1 LAIDLITKRHEC
13 SLLFYL
19 TDFAILFVGI
29 PQTLTLFI
37 FKNSRWHM
45 KNVKVALVTGGAKGI
60 GASIVEKLAANNFA
74 VVINYASSADAAN
87 ELVDKIIGKGGQA
100 IAVKAGV
107 SKPEQSKM
115 LFDTTLKAFSRVDVL
130 VNNAGVMALSP
141 LAETSD
147 DDFNKQF
154 DVNMKG
160 VFNMLRLAST
170 QLHEGGS
177 IINLSTSVVG
187 LKLERYGVY
196 AATKSAVETMS
207 AILSKELRG
216 KNISVNCVAPG
227 PTETDLF
234 TEGKSQEF
242 IDKLAN
248 MSPMERLGQPEDIAN
263 VVNFLASDEGHWVNG
278 QVLRANGGVI

>member
-1 LAIDLITKRHEC
+1 
-13 SLLFYL
+13 
-19 TDFAILFVGI
+19 
-29 PQTLTLFI
+29 
-37 FKNSRWHM
+37 M
-45 KNVKVALVTGGAKGI
+45 KNVRVALVTGGAKGI
-60 GASIVEKLAANNFA
+60 GASIVETLAASNFA
-74 VVINYASSADAAN
+74 VVVNYASSSDAAN
-87 ELVDKIIGKGGQA
+87 ELVEQIKSKGGQA
-100 IAVKAGV
+100 IAVKADV
-107 SKPEQSKM
+107 SKNTQALS
-115 LFDTTLKAFSRVDVL
+115 LFEAALQEFGKVDVL

-141 LAETSD
+141 LADTSD
-147 DDFNKQF
+147 ENFNKQF

-263 VVNFLASDEGHWVNG
+263 VVAFLASDEGHWVNG
-278 QVLRANGGVI
+278 QVLRANGGIV

>member
-1 LAIDLITKRHEC
+1 ME
-13 SLLFYL
+13 
-19 TDFAILFVGI
+19 
-29 PQTLTLFI
+29 
-37 FKNSRWHM
+37 
-45 KNVKVALVTGGAKGI
+45 NVKVALVTGGAKGI

-74 VVINYASSADAAN
+74 VVINYASSSDAAY
-87 ELVDKIIGKGGQA
+87 ELVDKIKGRGGQV
-100 IAVKAGV
+100 IAVQADV
-107 SKPEQSKM
+107 SKTTQAES
-115 LFDTTLKAFSRVDVL
+115 LFEAALQEFGKVDVL
-130 VNNAGVMALSP
+130 VNNAGVMALST
-141 LAETSD
+141 LNETSD

-160 VFNMLRLAST
+160 VFNMLRLASKH
-170 QLHEGGS
+170 LHQGGS

-216 KNISVNCVAPG
+216 KDVAVNCVAPG

-263 VVNFLASDEGHWVNG
+263 VVNFLAIDEGHWING
-278 QVLRANGGVI
+278 QVLRANGGIV

>member
-1 LAIDLITKRHEC
+1 MHGTPCAFCRIYITASHSFSNSFDMRTVILYLALCK
-13 SLLFYL
+13 
-19 TDFAILFVGI
+19 
-29 PQTLTLFI
+29 
-37 FKNSRWHM
+37 
-45 KNVKVALVTGGAKGI
+45 KV
-60 GASIVEKLAANNFA
+60 
-74 VVINYASSADAAN
+74 
-87 ELVDKIIGKGGQA
+87 
-100 IAVKAGV
+100 
-107 SKPEQSKM
+107 
-115 LFDTTLKAFSRVDVL
+115 
-130 VNNAGVMALSP
+130 P
-141 LAETSD
+141 LDTSD
-147 DDFNKQF
+147 EDFNKQF

>member
-1 LAIDLITKRHEC
+1 
-13 SLLFYL
+13 
-19 TDFAILFVGI
+19 
-29 PQTLTLFI
+29 
-37 FKNSRWHM
+37 M

-60 GASIVEKLAANNFA
+60 GASIVEKLTANNVA
-74 VVINYASSADAAN
+74 VVVNYASSSDAAN
-87 ELVDKIIGKGGQA
+87 ELVDKIKSKGGQA
-100 IAVKAGV
+100 IAVKADV

-115 LFDTTLKAFSRVDVL
+115 LFDTALMKFGKVDVL

-141 LAETSD
+141 LADTSD
-147 DDFNKQF
+147 EDFNKQF

>member
-1 LAIDLITKRHEC
+1 
-13 SLLFYL
+13 
-19 TDFAILFVGI
+19 
-29 PQTLTLFI
+29 
-37 FKNSRWHM
+37 M

-60 GASIVEKLAANNFA
+60 GASIVEKLTANNVA
-74 VVINYASSADAAN
+74 VVVNYASSSDAAN
-87 ELVDKIIGKGGQA
+87 ELVDKIKSKGGQA
-100 IAVKAGV
+100 IAVKADV

-115 LFDTTLKAFSRVDVL
+115 LFDTALMKFGKVDVL

-141 LAETSD
+141 LADTSD
-147 DDFNKQF
+147 EDFNKQF

-263 VVNFLASDEGHWVNG
+263 VVSFLAIWKW
-278 QVLRANGGVI
+278 

>member
-1 LAIDLITKRHEC
+1 MSKAEQAEV
-13 SLLFYL
+13 LF
-19 TDFAILFVGI
+19 
-29 PQTLTLFI
+29 QTAFQE
-37 FKNSRWHM
+37 F
-45 KNVKVALVTGGAKGI
+45 
-60 GASIVEKLAANNFA
+60 
-74 VVINYASSADAAN
+74 
-87 ELVDKIIGKGGQA
+87 GK
-100 IAVKAGV
+100 
-107 SKPEQSKM
+107 
-115 LFDTTLKAFSRVDVL
+115 VDVL

-141 LAETSD
+141 LSETSD
-147 DDFNKQF
+147 ENFDKQF

-170 QLHEGGS
+170 HLSEGGS

-216 KNISVNCVAPG
+216 KDIAVNCVAPG

-234 TEGKSQEF
+234 TSGKSQEF

-263 VVNFLASDEGHWVNG
+263 VVNFLACNEGHWVNG
-278 QVLRANGGVI
+278 QVIRANGGIV

>member
-1 LAIDLITKRHEC
+1 ME
-13 SLLFYL
+13 
-19 TDFAILFVGI
+19 
-29 PQTLTLFI
+29 
-37 FKNSRWHM
+37 
-45 KNVKVALVTGGAKGI
+45 NVKVALVTGGAKGI

-74 VVINYASSADAAN
+74 VVINYVSSSDAAN
-87 ELVDKIIGKGGQA
+87 ELADKIKSKGGQA
-100 IAVKAGV
+100 IAVQADV
-107 SKPEQSKM
+107 SKPTQAES
-115 LFDTTLKAFSRVDVL
+115 LFEAALQAFGKVDVL
-130 VNNAGVMALSP
+130 VNNAGVMALST
-141 LAETSD
+141 LNETSD
-147 DDFNKQF
+147 DDFNEQF

-216 KNISVNCVAPG
+216 KDIAVNCVAPG

-234 TEGKSQEF
+234 TEGKSQEL

-278 QVLRANGGVI
+278 QVLRANGGII

>member
-1 LAIDLITKRHEC
+1 
-13 SLLFYL
+13 
-19 TDFAILFVGI
+19 
-29 PQTLTLFI
+29 
-37 FKNSRWHM
+37 M

-100 IAVKAGV
+100 IAVKADV

-141 LAETSD
+141 LADTSD
-147 DDFNKQF
+147 EDFNKQF

-263 VVNFLASDEGHWVNG
+263 VVSFLASDEGHWVNG
-278 QVLRANGGVI
+278 QVLRANGGIV

>member
-1 LAIDLITKRHEC
+1 ME
-13 SLLFYL
+13 
-19 TDFAILFVGI
+19 
-29 PQTLTLFI
+29 
-37 FKNSRWHM
+37 
-45 KNVKVALVTGGAKGI
+45 NVKVALVTGGAKGI

-74 VVINYASSADAAN
+74 VVINYVSSSDAAN
-87 ELVDKIIGKGGQA
+87 ELADKIKSKGGQA
-100 IAVKAGV
+100 IAVQADV
-107 SKPEQSKM
+107 SKPTQAES
-115 LFDTTLKAFSRVDVL
+115 LFEAALQAFGKVDVL
-130 VNNAGVMALSP
+130 VNNAGVMALST
-141 LAETSD
+141 LNETSD
-147 DDFNKQF
+147 DDFNEQF

-216 KNISVNCVAPG
+216 KDIAVNCVAPG

-234 TEGKSQEF
+234 TEGKSQEL

-263 VVNFLASDEGHWVNG
+263 VVNFLASGEGHWVNG
-278 QVLRANGGVI
+278 QVLRANGGII

>member
-1 LAIDLITKRHEC
+1 
-13 SLLFYL
+13 
-19 TDFAILFVGI
+19 V
-29 PQTLTLFI
+29 Q
-37 FKNSRWHM
+37 
-45 KNVKVALVTGGAKGI
+45 
-60 GASIVEKLAANNFA
+60 
-74 VVINYASSADAAN
+74 AD
-87 ELVDKIIGKGGQA
+87 
-100 IAVKAGV
+100 V
-107 SKPEQSKM
+107 SKTTQAES
-115 LFDTTLKAFSRVDVL
+115 LFAAALQEFGKVDVL
-130 VNNAGVMALSP
+130 VNNAGVMALST
-141 LAETSD
+141 LNETSD

-170 QLHEGGS
+170 HLNQGGS

-216 KNISVNCVAPG
+216 KDVAVNCVAPG
-227 PTETDLF
+227 PTETELF

-248 MSPMERLGQPEDIAN
+248 MSPMERLGQPGDIAN

-278 QVLRANGGVI
+278 QVLRANGGIV

>member
-1 LAIDLITKRHEC
+1 ME
-13 SLLFYL
+13 
-19 TDFAILFVGI
+19 
-29 PQTLTLFI
+29 
-37 FKNSRWHM
+37 
-45 KNVKVALVTGGAKGI
+45 NVKVALVTGGAKGI
-60 GASIVEKLAANNFA
+60 GASIVEKLASNNFA

-87 ELVDKIIGKGGQA
+87 ELVEQIKSKGGQA
-100 IAVKAGV
+100 IAVQADV
-107 SKPEQSKM
+107 SKTTQAES
-115 LFDTTLKAFSRVDVL
+115 LFAAALQEFGKVDVL
-130 VNNAGVMALSP
+130 VNNAGVMALST
-141 LAETSD
+141 LNETSD

-170 QLHEGGS
+170 HLNQGGS

-216 KNISVNCVAPG
+216 KDVAVNCVAPG
-227 PTETDLF
+227 PTETELF

-248 MSPMERLGQPEDIAN
+248 MSPMERLGQPGDIAN

-278 QVLRANGGVI
+278 QVLRANGGIV

>member
-1 LAIDLITKRHEC
+1 
-13 SLLFYL
+13 
-19 TDFAILFVGI
+19 
-29 PQTLTLFI
+29 
-37 FKNSRWHM
+37 M

-100 IAVKAGV
+100 IAVKADV

>member
-1 LAIDLITKRHEC
+1 
-13 SLLFYL
+13 
-19 TDFAILFVGI
+19 
-29 PQTLTLFI
+29 
-37 FKNSRWHM
+37 M

-60 GASIVEKLAANNFA
+60 GASIVEKLTANNVA
-74 VVINYASSADAAN
+74 VVVNYASSSDAAN
-87 ELVDKIIGKGGQA
+87 ELVDKIKSKGGQA
-100 IAVKAGV
+100 IAVKADV

-115 LFDTTLKAFSRVDVL
+115 LFDTALMKFGKVDVL

-141 LAETSD
+141 LADTSD
-147 DDFNKQF
+147 EDFNKQF

-263 VVNFLASDEGHWVNG
+263 VVSFLASDEGHWVNG
-278 QVLRANGGVI
+278 QVLRANGGIV

>member
-1 LAIDLITKRHEC
+1 ME
-13 SLLFYL
+13 
-19 TDFAILFVGI
+19 
-29 PQTLTLFI
+29 
-37 FKNSRWHM
+37 
-45 KNVKVALVTGGAKGI
+45 NVKVALVTGGAKGI
-60 GASIVEKLAANNFA
+60 GASIVEKLASNNFA

-87 ELVDKIIGKGGQA
+87 ELVEQIKCKGGQA
-100 IAVKAGV
+100 IAVQADV
-107 SKPEQSKM
+107 SKSTQAES
-115 LFDTTLKAFSRVDVL
+115 LFKASLQEFGKVDVL
-130 VNNAGVMALSP
+130 VNNAGIMALSP
-141 LAETSD
+141 LSETSD
-147 DDFNKQF
+147 EDFNKQF

-170 QLHEGGS
+170 HLSEGGS

-216 KNISVNCVAPG
+216 KDIAVNCVAPG

-242 IDKLAN
+242 IDKLAS

-263 VVNFLASDEGHWVNG
+263 VVNFLASDQGHWVNG
-278 QVLRANGGVI
+278 QVLRANGGIV

>member
-1 LAIDLITKRHEC
+1 ME
-13 SLLFYL
+13 
-19 TDFAILFVGI
+19 
-29 PQTLTLFI
+29 
-37 FKNSRWHM
+37 
-45 KNVKVALVTGGAKGI
+45 NVKVALVTGGAKGI

-100 IAVKAGV
+100 IAVKADV

-154 DVNMKG
+154 DVNMTG

>member
-1 LAIDLITKRHEC
+1 MAVHNI
-13 SLLFYL
+13 
-19 TDFAILFVGI
+19 
-29 PQTLTLFI
+29 
-37 FKNSRWHM
+37 
-45 KNVKVALVTGGAKGI
+45 
-60 GASIVEKLAANNFA
+60 A
-74 VVINYASSADAAN
+74 VVVNYASSSDAAN
-87 ELVDKIIGKGGQA
+87 ELVDKIKSKGGQA
-100 IAVKAGV
+100 IAVKADV

-115 LFDTTLKAFSRVDVL
+115 LFDTALMKFGKVDVL

-141 LAETSD
+141 LADTSD
-147 DDFNKQF
+147 EDFNKQF

-263 VVNFLASDEGHWVNG
+263 VVSFLASDEGHWVNG
-278 QVLRANGGVI
+278 QVLRANGGIV

>member
-1 LAIDLITKRHEC
+1 MT
-13 SLLFYL
+13 
-19 TDFAILFVGI
+19 
-29 PQTLTLFI
+29 
-37 FKNSRWHM
+37 
-45 KNVKVALVTGGAKGI
+45 NVKVALVTGGAKGI
-60 GASIVEKLAANNFA
+60 GASIVEKLAANNVA
-74 VVINYASSADAAN
+74 VVVNYASSSDAAN
-87 ELVDKIIGKGGQA
+87 ELVDKIKSKGGQA
-100 IAVKAGV
+100 IAVKADV
-107 SKPEQSKM
+107 SKNTQAQS
-115 LFDTTLKAFSRVDVL
+115 LFEAALQKFGKVDVL

-141 LAETSD
+141 LADTSD
-147 DDFNKQF
+147 EDFNKQF

-170 QLHEGGS
+170 QLHVGGS

-234 TEGKSQEF
+234 TEGKSQEL

-263 VVNFLASDEGHWVNG
+263 VVSFLASDEGHWVNG

>member
-1 LAIDLITKRHEC
+1 ME
-13 SLLFYL
+13 
-19 TDFAILFVGI
+19 
-29 PQTLTLFI
+29 
-37 FKNSRWHM
+37 
-45 KNVKVALVTGGAKGI
+45 NVKVALVTGGAKGI
-60 GASIVEKLAANNFA
+60 GASIVKKLAANNFA

-87 ELVDKIIGKGGQA
+87 ELVDKIISKGGQA
-100 IAVKAGV
+100 IAVKADV

-115 LFDTTLKAFSRVDVL
+115 LFDTALKTFSRVDVL

-141 LAETSD
+141 LNETSD

-160 VFNMLRLAST
+160 VFNMLRLATT

-216 KNISVNCVAPG
+216 KNIAVNCVAPG

-278 QVLRANGGVI
+278 QVLRANGGIV

>member
-1 LAIDLITKRHEC
+1 MCIRDR
-13 SLLFYL
+13 
-19 TDFAILFVGI
+19 
-29 PQTLTLFI
+29 
-37 FKNSRWHM
+37 
-45 KNVKVALVTGGAKGI
+45 
-60 GASIVEKLAANNFA
+60 
-74 VVINYASSADAAN
+74 
-87 ELVDKIIGKGGQA
+87 GGQA
-100 IAVKAGV
+100 IAVKADV

-115 LFDTTLKAFSRVDVL
+115 LFDTALMKFGKVDVL

-141 LAETSD
+141 LADTSD
-147 DDFNKQF
+147 EDFNKQF

-263 VVNFLASDEGHWVNG
+263 VVSFLASDEGHWVNG
-278 QVLRANGGVI
+278 QVLRANGGIV

>member
-1 LAIDLITKRHEC
+1 
-13 SLLFYL
+13 
-19 TDFAILFVGI
+19 
-29 PQTLTLFI
+29 
-37 FKNSRWHM
+37 M
-45 KNVKVALVTGGAKGI
+45 K
-60 GASIVEKLAANNFA
+60 F
-74 VVINYASSADAAN
+74 
-87 ELVDKIIGKGGQA
+87 GK
-100 IAVKAGV
+100 
-107 SKPEQSKM
+107 
-115 LFDTTLKAFSRVDVL
+115 VDVL

-141 LAETSD
+141 LADTSD
-147 DDFNKQF
+147 EDFNKQF

-263 VVNFLASDEGHWVNG
+263 VVSFLASDEGHWVNG
-278 QVLRANGGVI
+278 QVLRANGGIV

>member
-1 LAIDLITKRHEC
+1 ME
-13 SLLFYL
+13 
-19 TDFAILFVGI
+19 
-29 PQTLTLFI
+29 
-37 FKNSRWHM
+37 
-45 KNVKVALVTGGAKGI
+45 NVKVALVTGGAKGI
-60 GASIVEKLAANNFA
+60 GASIVEKLASNNFA

-87 ELVDKIIGKGGQA
+87 ELVEQIKSKGGQA
-100 IAVKAGV
+100 IAVQADV
-107 SKPEQSKM
+107 SKSTQAES
-115 LFDTTLKAFSRVDVL
+115 LFKASLQEFGKVDVL
-130 VNNAGVMALSP
+130 VNNAGIMALSP
-141 LAETSD
+141 LSETSD
-147 DDFNKQF
+147 EDFNKQF

-170 QLHEGGS
+170 HLSEGGS

-216 KNISVNCVAPG
+216 KDIAVNCVAPG

-234 TEGKSQEF
+234 TKGKSQEF

-263 VVNFLASDEGHWVNG
+263 VVNFLASDQGHWVNG
-278 QVLRANGGVI
+278 QVLRANGGIV

>member
-1 LAIDLITKRHEC
+1 
-13 SLLFYL
+13 
-19 TDFAILFVGI
+19 
-29 PQTLTLFI
+29 
-37 FKNSRWHM
+37 M
-45 KNVKVALVTGGAKGI
+45 KNVRVALVTGGAKGI
-60 GASIVEKLAANNFA
+60 GASIVETLAANNFA
-74 VVINYASSADAAN
+74 VIVNYASSSDAAN
-87 ELVDKIIGKGGQA
+87 ELVEQIKSKGGQA
-100 IAVKAGV
+100 IAVKADV
-107 SKPEQSKM
+107 SKNTQAQS
-115 LFDTTLKAFSRVDVL
+115 LFEAALQEFGKVDVL

-141 LAETSD
+141 LADTSD
-147 DDFNKQF
+147 EDFNKQF

-278 QVLRANGGVI
+278 QVLRANGGIV